1 MLAELSIVPLG
12 VGEHLSGPLAE
23 VLDIVDRSGV
33 RYKLTPSGTCLE
45 GSWDEVMGVV
55 KECHAQV
62 RRHSRHVMTTI
73 RIEDEEGEDNKLVRN
88 ITSIEE
94 KLGRQLAE
102 AGTIVR

>member
-23 VLDIVDRSGV
+23 VLNIVDRSGI

-45 GSWDEVMGVV
+45 GSWDEVMAVV
-55 KECHAQV
+55 KECHAQM